1 MTRRGLSQEPLAP
14 VPPSSAPF
22 GALVAPA
29 QGQAASSVLT
39 RLSKIGADRNAKDAA
54 LASLSGPGVKT
65 LEELGAVIAG
75 VNDGP
80 AEGFAF
86 GNNDPPATGA
96 GPVGSAPLSPAMLA
110 DQKAREAKYGTVTLA
125 STTLADV
132 TGPPPT
138 QASPG
143 TASGKP
149 RIYDASEGTP
159 LDPLRNKTYDLS
171 FAKVVPADTLSK

>member
-1 MTRRGLSQEPLAP
+1 
-14 VPPSSAPF
+14 
-22 GALVAPA
+22 
-29 QGQAASSVLT
+29 
-39 RLSKIGADRNAKDAA
+39 
-54 LASLSGPGVKT
+54 
-65 LEELGAVIAG
+65 
-75 VNDGP
+75 
-80 AEGFAF
+80 
-86 GNNDPPATGA
+86 
-96 GPVGSAPLSPAMLA
+96 MLA
-110 DQKAREAKYGTVTLA
+110 DEKAREAKYGTVTLA

-171 FAKVVPADTLSK
+171 FAKVVPPDAIKK